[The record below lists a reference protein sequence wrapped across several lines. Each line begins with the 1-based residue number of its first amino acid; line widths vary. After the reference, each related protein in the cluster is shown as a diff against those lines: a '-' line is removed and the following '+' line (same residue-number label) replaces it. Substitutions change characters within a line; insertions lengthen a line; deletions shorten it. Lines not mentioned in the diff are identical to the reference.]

1 MHFSRLNSSALLRRW
16 SGVSLGF
23 FFGDLFSGNLVQN
36 MDSDHQGTTN
46 KADGKRE
53 ANKQTNKTVRTT
65 HNIDLKRDACPTEP
79 F

>member
-1 MHFSRLNSSALLRRW
+1 
-16 SGVSLGF
+16 
-23 FFGDLFSGNLVQN
+23 
-36 MDSDHQGTTN
+36 MDSEHQGTTN